1 MLIGRLLYE
10 TARRWPNNVAIVD
23 GNASLTYRQWNGQ
36 VNALAASLAGRFGIR
51 KGARVG
57 VIAYNSTELVTAAM
71 ALQKL
76 GAVYVSINYR
86 LSIDELR
93 YQIEDSGLTMLF
105 FDAELASTVL
115 PCADLLNALVAIRAE
130 DPLPPPVVP
139 YAELAGESAHEPSVS
154 ISPEEPSLIMYTS
167 GTTGRP
173 KGVVLSQQSQYLNTV
188 FCALEMG
195 LTPADRT
202 LHIAPLFHV
211 AAFHVMFLPHV
222 LVGASN
228 IVVRKFAPQAVLDA
242 VRKHEITTLLAVPTQ
257 FDRLAVE
264 ISDAVHVAKSLRL
277 ALNTGS
283 PIKRRTADAIRRK
296 ITPSL
301 GAVYGLTESSSLLT
315 ILLPEELE
323 RRGCDFIGRPLVGV
337 EIRVVEVRDP
347 PDVNA
352 EVVPGTPG
360 ILIARTSKL
369 MDAYLHQPEKTTE
382 TIRDGWLITGDIVL
396 EDADG
401 FFQLIDRA
409 DDMIRSG
416 GENIYP
422 QEVERILLQHPGVAD
437 CAVIGVQDE
446 EWGESVK
453 AFVVRRDAGLTAEQ
467 LDAFCLDRRLAR
479 YKRARMIEFVGE
491 IPRNPSGKILRKLL
505 RGQPAREAS

>member
-1 MLIGRLLYE
+1 
-10 TARRWPNNVAIVD
+10 
-23 GNASLTYRQWNGQ
+23 
-36 VNALAASLAGRFGIR
+36 
-51 KGARVG
+51 
-57 VIAYNSTELVTAAM
+57 
-71 ALQKL
+71 
-76 GAVYVSINYR
+76 
-86 LSIDELR
+86 
-93 YQIEDSGLTMLF
+93 
-105 FDAELASTVL
+105 
-115 PCADLLNALVAIRAE
+115 
-130 DPLPPPVVP
+130 
-139 YAELAGESAHEPSVS
+139 
-154 ISPEEPSLIMYTS
+154 
-167 GTTGRP
+167 
-173 KGVVLSQQSQYLNTV
+173 LNTV

-277 ALNTGS
+277 ALNTGA
-283 PIKRRTADAIRRK
+283 PIKRHTADAIRRK

-352 EVVPGTPG
+352 EAVPGTPG

-369 MDAYLHQPEKTTE
+369 MDAYLHQPEKTAE

-467 LDAFCLDRRLAR
+467 LDAFCLDGRLAR

-491 IPRNPSGKILRKLL
+491 IPRNPSGKILRNLL